1 MYLIL
6 NTNKNSNKLTL
17 GYVFAA
23 KNFNKEDLI
32 FFKLA
37 KKKNIELVPLNI
49 FKQIQEDEFRSQ
61 VKKCSLVYN
70 NSAEDCVVETLKT
83 IEQMGKKVTD
93 ASELYYYTEDKWMFY
108 LKCKEYGIPTP
119 ETVLLSKNL
128 VSAKTELKRFNK
140 WPVVLKRVY
149 GTMGEFVRI
158 ARNLAE
164 AMQVIKKFWQVDC
177 DKLPVIA
184 QEFIPSSSYRVTVID
199 KKIVQTALKKS
210 KGWKCT
216 GVYGEEFEQFIIDKK
231 LKKIINKVLDATK
244 INICGIDFLKKG
256 EDWVVL
262 EVNSQPALDFI
273 EEEHEKLVGLVLD
286 FLKRYHLK
294 RNKPRAKPRRT
305 LFKVKLPKFLNFF

>member
-1 MYLIL
+1 MKKIF
-6 NTNKNSNKLTL
+6 NSNKLVL
-17 GYVFAA
+17 GYVYAA

-32 FFKLA
+32 FSRLA
-37 KKKNIELVPLNI
+37 KQKKIELVPLNI
-49 FKQIQEDEFRSQ
+49 FKQIEEDEFRSQ
-61 VKKCSLVYN
+61 VKKCSFVYN

-108 LKCKEYGIPTP
+108 LKCKEFGIPTP
-119 ETVLLSKNL
+119 ATILLSRNL
-128 VSAKTELKRFNK
+128 VSAKTELKRFNQ

-158 ARNLAE
+158 AHNLTE
-164 AMQVIKKFWQVDC
+164 ALQVIKRFWAIDC

-199 KKIVQTALKKS
+199 KKIVQTALKRS
-210 KGWKCT
+210 KNWKCT
-216 GVYGEEFEQFIIDKK
+216 GVYGEEFEKFIIDRK

-244 INICGIDFLKKG
+244 INICGIDFLKRG
-256 EDWVVL
+256 DDWVVL

-273 EEEHEKLVGLVLD
+273 EEEHEKLVGMVLD

-294 RNKPRAKPRRT
+294 HNKLRAKPRKT
-305 LFKVKLPKFLNFF
+305 LFKVKLPKFFNFF